1 MTAMFFLPAHER
13 GRKFAKGFGVLGS
26 GGYRHRGYEAVARER
41 YNLRPSYRMRAG
53 RASRRD
59 IRMIENPEPFPFEQA
74 EPTGDSQRD
83 LRTALGR
90 FPTGVAVITA
100 LDADGV
106 AIGLTVSS
114 FNTVSLEP
122 PLIVWSLQ
130 LTSRHLS
137 TFDTTHRYAINVLS
151 ADQTEVS
158 NLFASSLS
166 RPFDAVPWAPGLSG
180 VPLLAGCCA
189 WFEADNFRQL
199 DGGDHRL
206 YLGKISR
213 FAADPVPVPL
223 VFHDGDYQTLLG
235 R

>member
-1 MTAMFFLPAHER
+1 
-13 GRKFAKGFGVLGS
+13 
-26 GGYRHRGYEAVARER
+26 
-41 YNLRPSYRMRAG
+41 
-53 RASRRD
+53 
-59 IRMIENPEPFPFEQA
+59 MIDNPEPFPFEQA
-74 EPTGDSQRD
+74 EPTGDAQRD

-122 PLIVWSLQ
+122 PLVVWSLQ
-130 LTSRHLS
+130 LCSRHLA

-151 ADQTEVS
+151 AGQAEVS
-158 NLFASSLS
+158 NLFASSLD
-166 RPFDAVPWAPGLSG
+166 RPFDAVAWAPGLSG
-180 VPLLAGCCA
+180 VPLLVGCCA
-189 WFEADNFRQL
+189 WFEADNFQQL

-206 YLGKISR
+206 YIGRISR
-213 FAADPVPVPL
+213 FAADPVPAPL
-223 VFHDGDYQTLLG
+223 VFHDGDYRVLQT